1 MWNLRNQLLLPVLL
15 VVILGLGGIAY
26 RNHTLASDGIE
37 EIVMNNARG
46 AVSSLAAIAH
56 GVFSDMDM
64 DAEQMSLRNMVG
76 RLLTATDPRDREA
89 AMQAVN
95 QQMKALRDSVP
106 LYHTVGVLSTEGVV
120 LAAQS
125 EPGINMVNTN
135 LGGEAFFQAALKGDH
150 RYTAPIKGSDGQ
162 YYIAVGRPV
171 VRDGATVGV
180 AFVAIDLDGLSN
192 QYVKD
197 RTFGEDGYSML
208 VSAEGFLL
216 ATKDT
221 KQIMDSSYAS
231 SPLGR
236 HMASVR
242 DDSGLWAT
250 SEGGT
255 TVDYFYTRLGKNIP
269 MFAVGHV
276 EPDDVMSVVMDMAKV
291 SIWLTIGISL
301 LLGGI
306 VFFIV
311 RGVVIAI
318 NQNVRFAE
326 AVSAGNLNEQLVVTR
341 TDETGTLS
349 EALRTMTGNLKSM
362 ISTSEQKTA
371 EAQEQARMAQEAV
384 ASAEAARVAA
394 DRAKSEGMRQ
404 AGAQLQ
410 SMASEVKSIAA
421 TLTEQIRAS
430 EKGADIQRQRTA
442 ETATAMEQMNSTVY
456 EVARNAGSAA
466 ESADQARVNA
476 ENGSS
481 VVRGVIAA
489 ITDVDQKTATLKA
502 SLNSLGERAQS
513 IGEIMNVITDIADQ
527 TNLLALNAA
536 IEAARAGE
544 AGRGFAVVADEVR
557 KLAEKTM
564 HATRDVGDAV
574 TAIQEGTRENI
585 QGMEEATEIVVKST
599 GLAHEAGESLAVI
612 VRIAEGTA
620 DKVRSIATAS
630 EEQSATSEQISRSTD
645 EINGIAGET
654 VVLMD
659 SARRAMEEL
668 DILVNDTQRL
678 VDELARA

>member
-1 MWNLRNQLLLPVLL
+1 
-15 VVILGLGGIAY
+15 
-26 RNHTLASDGIE
+26 
-37 EIVMNNARG
+37 
-46 AVSSLAAIAH
+46 
-56 GVFSDMDM
+56 
-64 DAEQMSLRNMVG
+64 
-76 RLLTATDPRDREA
+76 
-89 AMQAVN
+89 MQAVN

-106 LYHTVGVLSTEGVV
+106 LYHTVGVLCTEGVV

-125 EPGINMVNTN
+125 ESGINMVNSN
-135 LGGEAFFQAALKGDH
+135 LGGAPFFQAALKGDH

-311 RGVVIAI
+311 RGVVH
-318 NQNVRFAE
+318 
-326 AVSAGNLNEQLVVTR
+326 S
-341 TDETGTLS
+341 
-349 EALRTMTGNLKSM
+349 
-362 ISTSEQKTA
+362 
-371 EAQEQARMAQEAV
+371 
-384 ASAEAARVAA
+384 
-394 DRAKSEGMRQ
+394 
-404 AGAQLQ
+404 
-410 SMASEVKSIAA
+410 
-421 TLTEQIRAS
+421 
-430 EKGADIQRQRTA
+430 
-442 ETATAMEQMNSTVY
+442 
-456 EVARNAGSAA
+456 
-466 ESADQARVNA
+466 NA
-476 ENGSS
+476 EY
-481 VVRGVIAA
+481 
-489 ITDVDQKTATLKA
+489 LH
-502 SLNSLGERAQS
+502 
-513 IGEIMNVITDIADQ
+513 
-527 TNLLALNAA
+527 
-536 IEAARAGE
+536 
-544 AGRGFAVVADEVR
+544 
-557 KLAEKTM
+557 TM
-564 HATRDVGDAV
+564 
-574 TAIQEGTRENI
+574 
-585 QGMEEATEIVVKST
+585 
-599 GLAHEAGESLAVI
+599 LF
-612 VRIAEGTA
+612 
-620 DKVRSIATAS
+620 
-630 EEQSATSEQISRSTD
+630 ISR
-645 EINGIAGET
+645 
-654 VVLMD
+654 
-659 SARRAMEEL
+659 
-668 DILVNDTQRL
+668 
-678 VDELARA
+678 